1 MYTIYGIKSC
11 NTMKKAFTLLDE
23 LGIAYVFHDYKKS
36 GIDSATLETWID
48 RIGLDT
54 LINRKGTTWRALSES
69 EQAAASTRDGAI
81 QLMQN
86 KTSVI
91 KRPVLVD
98 DRTDGKGIVICGLQE
113 DQYRQLAQAV

>member
-23 LGIAYVFHDYKKS
+23 LGVPYSFHDYKKS
-36 GIDSATLETWID
+36 GIDAATLETWID
-48 RIGLDT
+48 HIGLDT
-54 LINRKGTTWRALSES
+54 LINRKGTTWRALSETD
-69 EQAAASTRDGAI
+69 QAAANTRAGAI

-91 KRPVLVD
+91 KRPILVGD
-98 DRTDGKGIVICGLQE
+98 HDGKAVVICGLQE
-113 DQYRQLAQAV
+113 DQYRQLAEAV